1 MKDNLYVRK
10 LSLLTLLSLSV
21 VALTACSTNQVADKL
36 QEYQASFSQEKKE
49 LEAELRQLE
58 KEVASNFYFQQL
70 DTDRERRVYLQF
82 VNGLRKREN
91 TIELD
96 SVNQEL
102 YTRVYFSVAND
113 FPEYYWL
120 TDTMVDGIEFSDLS
134 QPTYPA
140 NVEQVSSQLEEV
152 AQSILEQ
159 TPKGSDYE
167 MVKFFYE
174 TIIKQTTYD
183 LEALSNDSLSW
194 KEQGITSVLLEKK
207 SVCAGYSRTFQY
219 LCQLAGI
226 ECIYVS
232 GVANSEQ
239 GGQIGHAWNLVQIG
253 GQYYGI
259 DTTWGDPVFKEV
271 MGGQGQVE
279 ISYDYLCVTDEVLN
293 RTRKADLDLLGYW
306 GQEFPFQ
313 SRPLVYPSATDNS
326 LNYYVQMG
334 AYFTRFDEAAVLD
347 SVRSQKEQGVE
358 RIFLQFS
365 NQQAL
370 QEMVNLAASDNNS
383 LFYTLGDVYTYQYFY
398 NDQTYTFEVSGW

>member
-1 MKDNLYVRK
+1 MKDYLSTRK
-10 LSLLTLLSLSV
+10 LAVLVLLSFSLSS
-21 VALTACSTNQVADKL
+21 LTACSTNQVEEKL
-36 QEYQASFSQEKKE
+36 QELQASFSQEKKE

-120 TDTMVDGIEFSDLS
+120 TDAMVDGIEFSDLS

-140 NVEQVSSQLEEV
+140 DVEQVSSQLEEV
-152 AQSILEQ
+152 ARIILEQ
-159 TPKGSDYE
+159 APKGSDYE
-167 MVKFFYE
+167 MIKFFYE

-183 LEALSNDSLSW
+183 VEALSNDSLSW

-219 LCQLAGI
+219 LCKLAGI
-226 ECIYVS
+226 HCIYVS
-232 GVANSEQ
+232 GMANSEQ

-259 DTTWGDPVFKEV
+259 DTTWGDPVFEEA
-271 MGGQGQVE
+271 MGGQGQAE
-279 ISYDYLCVTDEVLN
+279 ISYDYLCVTDEALN
-293 RTRKADLDLLGYW
+293 RTRKADSDLLGYW

-326 LNYYVQMG
+326 LNYYVQLG
-334 AYFTRFDEAAVLD
+334 AYFTTFDETAVLD
-347 SVRSQKEQGVE
+347 SVRSQKEQGAD

-370 QEMVNLAASDNNS
+370 QEMVHLAGSDNNN
-383 LFYTLGDVYTYQYFY
+383 LFYALGDIYTYQYFY
-398 NDQTYTFEVSGW
+398 NDQTCTFEMTGW